1 MVARSSNVRL
11 YVTGAGLTVLAVLL
25 VFLLRSASGP
35 ALRPVVGAA
44 PVDFDVPVA
53 GLDRSP

>member
-1 MVARSSNVRL
+1 MIARSPNLGL
-11 YVTGAGLTVLAVLL
+11 YLTGAGLTVLSVLL
-25 VFLLRSASGP
+25 AVLLRSASGP